1 MEWLYLVLPLFVEQY
16 FNITSPVTIASSAMF
31 VYVDDVFG
39 VIRPVHHDRRRMWWS
54 AAPENNCQNTST
66 VVMRTFMTRL
76 TLLSNSSEVRFSQS
90 TWLHAKL
97 LLVGFDKISADTID
111 TFGLNLHRLS
121 ESFVTFV

>member
-1 MEWLYLVLPLFVEQY
+1 
-16 FNITSPVTIASSAMF
+16 
-31 VYVDDVFG
+31 
-39 VIRPVHHDRRRMWWS
+39 
-54 AAPENNCQNTST
+54 
-66 VVMRTFMTRL
+66 MTRL